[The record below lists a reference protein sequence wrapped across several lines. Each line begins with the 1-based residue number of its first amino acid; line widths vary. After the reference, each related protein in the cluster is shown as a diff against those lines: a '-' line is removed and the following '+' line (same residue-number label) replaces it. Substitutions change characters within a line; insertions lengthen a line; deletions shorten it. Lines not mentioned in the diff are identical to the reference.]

1 MLFDAE
7 IAGGGAVG
15 SFLDCELQL
24 AGVSVPVLE
33 RMEDPHSPWDN
44 NHDQRVHF
52 RLSQS
57 SKIDIHWPSSL
68 TQGLTIS

>member
-1 MLFDAE
+1 MLFDAV

-52 RLSQS
+52 V
-57 SKIDIHWPSSL
+57 
-68 TQGLTIS
+68 